1 MSSKNDKFYLKLALN
16 LAKQHKGL
24 TRENPSVGCVIVKD
38 NKILSLSKTS
48 ISGRPHAEDNAIR
61 LANTNDLKGSTIY
74 VTLEPCTH
82 HGNTPP
88 CTSISTLPVELKQSI
103 FCMEFSKISI
113 SEGSVICI
121 LSIDD
126 VHEALSVNV

>member
-16 LAKQHKGL
+16 LAKQNEGL
-24 TRENPSVGCVIVKD
+24 TNENPSVGCVIVKD

-48 ISGRPHAEDNAIR
+48 IGGRPHAEDNAIR

-82 HGNTPP
+82 HGKTPP
-88 CTSISTLPVELKQSI
+88 CTDLIIKKKYQRLYMDL
-103 FCMEFSKISI
+103 M
-113 SEGSVICI
+113 I
-121 LSIDD
+121 LIK
-126 VHEALSVNV
+126 EQPIN

>member
-16 LAKQHKGL
+16 LAKQHEGL
-24 TRENPSVGCVIVKD
+24 TNENPSVGCVIVKD

-82 HGNTPP
+82 HGKTPP
-88 CTSISTLPVELKQSI
+88 CTDLIIKKKISKIVYASNAVSYTHLTLPTT
-103 FCMEFSKISI
+103 
-113 SEGSVICI
+113 
-121 LSIDD
+121 
-126 VHEALSVNV
+126 